1 MNNTNKLK
9 TKNRYGFI
17 SSVAM
22 LILLLFPFYDDG
34 IRSYSL
40 ISLSHGKV
48 VSVFLILIGFGFY
61 INLNKNYLNLLII
74 FTLIVLLNIVISSYL
89 TQYNYNFATMSL
101 IFIAFSLV
109 CYFGFSRSYKK
120 IDKG

>member
-1 MNNTNKLK
+1 MDNTNELK

-40 ISLSHGKV
+40 LTLNYGKI
-48 VSVFLILIGFGFY
+48 VSIVLILIGFGFY
-61 INLNKNYLNLLII
+61 INLNKNYLSLLII

-89 TQYNYNFATMSL
+89 TQYNYNFATISL
-101 IFIAFSLV
+101 IFTAFSLV
-109 CYFGFSRSYKK
+109 CYFGFSRSMKK
-120 IDKG
+120 